1 MGRVPTAFQRVGIE
15 KKPRRYTATCTSFFL
30 PVGAACRSGFQPRFN
45 LFAAG
50 SRSHKA
56 APTEV
61 ISAEAVLA
69 GESLRV
75 DAAEIFRC
83 VNAAAACVAR
93 ALRVWAQGTGALDC
107 CIRCDLITP

>member
-1 MGRVPTAFQRVGIE
+1 V
-15 KKPRRYTATCTSFFL
+15 YLLFL
-30 PVGAACRSGFQPRFN
+30 ACRSGLAERPVGAAS
-45 LFAAG
+45 
-50 SRSHKA
+50 SRDSIYSRLEA
-56 APTEV
+56 APTGRSTEV
-61 ISAEAVLA
+61 ISAETVLA